1 MAPDRFVQ
9 VSTRGTR
16 RLNSFVTRVSI
27 ERSTSHQRPQHGG
40 DASQRAGRVLACL
53 RCEHPR
59 LASSVALWCPAPI
72 LQR

>member
-1 MAPDRFVQ
+1 MVSDRFVQ
-9 VSTRGTR
+9 VSARGTR

-27 ERSTSHQRPQHGG
+27 ERSTLLQRPQHGS

-53 RCEHPR
+53 WCEHPR